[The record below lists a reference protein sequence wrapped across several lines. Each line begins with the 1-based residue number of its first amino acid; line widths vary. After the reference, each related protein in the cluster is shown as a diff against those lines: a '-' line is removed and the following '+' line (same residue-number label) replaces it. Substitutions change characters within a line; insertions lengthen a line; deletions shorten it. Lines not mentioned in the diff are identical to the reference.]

1 MTNAQMFFR
10 LQIQA
15 KPISVNFSASGAAMA
30 SSESAGV
37 VPETN
42 WNNAPG
48 SIVVNALPLMDVTG
62 SPSGATVEW
71 LAKSTSINSNIPDNP
86 GNQRMMRTYLDIS
99 NANFDTATVIV
110 NGLPAN
116 PNGWNVYVYFDGS
129 NGTEMR
135 EGSYAISGPGIT
147 TTTVLGIDAAS
158 TDFSGTFVQ
167 ANNSAGNYVLFSIP
181 NVPGFTV
188 DATPYINGAST
199 LRAPINGIQMIPK

>member
-1 MTNAQMFFR
+1 MFFR

-15 KPISVNFSASGAAMA
+15 QPISINLSASGTAMA

-42 WNNAPG
+42 WNNASG
-48 SIVVNALPLMDVTG
+48 AILVKAMPLKDATG

-71 LAKSTSINSNIPDNP
+71 LAKSTSINNNISDTA
-86 GNQRMMRTYLDIS
+86 GNKRMMRTLLDIS
-99 NANFDTATVIV
+99 NANFDTATVMV

-129 NGTEMR
+129 NGTESR

-147 TTTVLGIDAAS
+147 ATTVLGIDAAS

-167 ANNSAGNYVLFSIP
+167 ANNSAGNYVLFTIP

-199 LRAPINGIQMIPK
+199 LRAPINGIQIIPK